1 MRKATIG
8 IVAIA
13 ALTGLP
19 AFAADM
25 PVKAPPPPPVVT
37 PSWTGF
43 YIGASAGYGW
53 NQGGNIDLASIGTG
67 NLVITTPAANA
78 IPAGFDAQPK
88 GFIGGGDIGY
98 NYQWRQWVLGIEADL
113 SGASIKGTAAQTGTA
128 TVVSL
133 ITFPVNGSAI
143 GEQKL
148 DLFGTV
154 RGRMG
159 VVAADR
165 LLIYATGG
173 LAYGHVE
180 SNTSTG
186 DVPTQATILPAQG
199 STSGMLAGWTV
210 GGGFEWALAPHWSFK
225 TEYLYYDLG
234 SRTYALSPNVVTS
247 CCTVTEGTVN
257 STVSAT
263 FRGSIARVGINYK
276 L

>member
-1 MRKATIG
+1 MRKAAIE
-8 IVAIA
+8 IVAVA
-13 ALTGLP
+13 AMIGTPVL
-19 AFAADM
+19 AADM
-25 PVKAPPPPPVVT
+25 AIKAPPLVASVANN
-37 PSWTGF
+37 WTGF
-43 YIGASAGYGW
+43 YIGAFAGYGW
-53 NQGGNIDLASIGTG
+53 NQGANIDLASIGTG
-67 NLVITTPAANA
+67 NLTITNPAASA
-78 IPAGFDAQPK
+78 IPAGLGVQPK
-88 GFIGGGDIGY
+88 GFIGGGDVGY
-98 NYQWRQWVLGIEADL
+98 NYQISKWVLGIEADL
-113 SGASIKGTAAQTGTA
+113 SGANIKGSAAQTGTA

-154 RGRMG
+154 RGRVG

-180 SNTSTG
+180 SSTSTG

-199 STSGMLAGWTV
+199 STSGMRAGWTV

-234 SRTYALSPNVVTS
+234 SLTYALSPNVVTS